1 MPASNHLPESEF
13 APFYRNYVAAT
24 EGTPILLGL
33 ETGWESVI
41 TLFSHLSK
49 DQWHFRYDE
58 GKWTPKEILLHII
71 DTERVFAFR
80 ALTIARS
87 NNAVLPGFD
96 QDEFVLNSKANDRTE
111 TSLQSEFLAVR
122 NATRILFE
130 SFSETELLKIG
141 SANGSEV
148 SVRALG
154 VIIHG
159 HTQHHLRILKE
170 RYF

>member
-1 MPASNHLPESEF
+1 MSALHHLPESEF
-13 APFYRNYVAAT
+13 APFYRNYVIAV
-24 EGTPILLGL
+24 EGTPILMGL
-33 ETGWESVI
+33 ETGGESI
-41 TLFSHLSK
+41 MTFFGHLSK
-49 DQWHFRYDE
+49 DQWHFRYKA

-87 NNAVLPGFD
+87 NHAVLPGFD
-96 QDEFVLNSKANDRTE
+96 QDEFVLNSQANDRTE
-111 TSLQSEFLAVR
+111 TSLQAEFLAVR

-130 SFSETELLKIG
+130 SFSETELMKIG
-141 SANGSEV
+141 NANGSEI

-159 HTQHHLRILKE
+159 HTQHHLRILQE
-170 RYF
+170 RYV